1 MQRNKRMKYREILL
15 KGEERL
21 VSLNI
26 SDSKNDAWLLFEYI
40 FDMPRHKYFMDANM
54 ECLDE
59 KLVEDYLQVVELR
72 GNHIPLQHITKTQE
86 FMGMTFNVNENVLIP
101 RQDTEV
107 LVEKA
112 LSVMK
117 AGDQV
122 LDMCTGSGCIA
133 ISIAKLKDVSV
144 TAVDISPKAL
154 EVARGNADKLAVSNV
169 KFVESNLFEKL
180 KEDST
185 SKNCKKYD
193 IIVSNPPYI
202 KSLDVEDLMIE
213 VKDHEPRLALDGD
226 EDGLKFYRT
235 ITMEANEFLKSGG
248 YLMYEIGYDQA
259 EDLRM
264 IMEENGFK
272 DIEIIK
278 DLAGLDRVCVGI
290 KS

>member
-1 MQRNKRMKYREILL
+1 MKYREILL

-248 YLMYEIGYDQA
+248 YLMYEIGCDQA

>member
-1 MQRNKRMKYREILL
+1 MKYREILL

-21 VSLNI
+21 ASLNI
-26 SDSKNDAWLLFEYI
+26 ADSKNDAWLLFEYI
-40 FDMPRHKYFMDANM
+40 FEMPRHKYFMEVNS

-59 KLVEDYLQVVELR
+59 KLVEDYSQVIELR
-72 GNHIPLQHITKTQE
+72 GKHIPLQHITKIQD
-86 FMGMTFNVNENVLIP
+86 FMGMTFNVNEHVLIP

-117 AGDQV
+117 SGDKV

-133 ISIAKLKDVSV
+133 ISIAKLRDVDV
-144 TAVDISPKAL
+144 TAVDISSEAL
-154 EVARGNADKLAVSNV
+154 KVARENAANLGASKVE
-169 KFVESNLFEKL
+169 FIESNLFEKL

-235 ITMEANEFLKSGG
+235 ITMEAKEFLKLGG
-248 YLMYEIGYDQA
+248 YLIYEIGCDQGD
-259 EDLRM
+259 DLRI
-264 IMEENGFK
+264 IMEDNGFK

-278 DLAGLDRVCVGI
+278 DLAGLDRVCVGV
-290 KS
+290 KG